1 MPKSFSQDPIG
12 NVGMDQTPS
21 VGRYFGGPQ
30 IKESS
35 LAQTSRLLSGLG
47 SLGLAVYDKVQ
58 DTEATN
64 EANKIKE
71 AGEDIV
77 LSPSENRTIDD
88 VVNGVVKKTKQV
100 DQGRLSVD
108 RRDTEM
114 RRLIKELPPHLRS
127 TVQEKLRAM
136 NIEDPSQAL
145 IRRQSVVEQNVI
157 AAQVKVDNELVQLG
171 VASGDPR
178 VYVTP
183 GDPMSGIDRSK
194 ARLVGLDRQ
203 AFLNTRN
210 ASLEALGMG
219 AQGAAGTGGGTTS
232 GVRPEVALRIDPVMA
247 KLRANAI
254 QSGIQS
260 DSDTLLASSNALAL
274 ELARPSSAMSNAEI
288 EFKVNQ
294 LSSFR
299 NQLKSSLI
307 ADLTKTGGF
316 NSTEI
321 KEASTQIDAV
331 FDEFVFDG
339 SKDRIDEFKNKTL
352 IVEAIARRDG
362 SILLEKMPFLVAA
375 SKLSRNLVEV
385 VAGRTEVMTELM
397 RDLESSR
404 VAMRDLHTATYD
416 PTKSSPT
423 TNKGLGKSYL
433 YNLSK
438 RGRVGSQITTLE
450 QGNEVLN
457 TGAALVE
464 ATDGRLPDPFKDVT
478 TLDSLAS
485 EQSVSD
491 LISSSKV
498 GTASTKIVD
507 YTYRSLTNASE
518 RILRRLGDKPGF
530 GEGFVIERKGT
541 VFSIREKP
549 ALAPGSGIR
558 VGRLPTKPEFMH
570 ISPTVITEVNKG
582 LSRVNKYMRSA
593 ERISTIIQAPFIK
606 DLEAVDFMARPTAE
620 QTRAEQEGLI
630 DQPDVRERE
639 DTAIDFRQVASDQ
652 ITNDEGGDQETSYYP
667 NEADREKGNLT
678 GGIGHLLTSKERKL
692 YPEGTEIPEEVRQA
706 WFRQDMSEAEA
717 DVNKLVKSE
726 IPGEIRSILINMAFN
741 LGRGRLKGFKQMLK
755 AVNAGDYQEAAR
767 QMKFQSDG
775 ETLSPWY
782 EQTGD
787 RAKRLVALME
797 GTK

>member
-1 MPKSFSQDPIG
+1 MPKSFAQDPIG

-21 VGRYFGGPQ
+21 IGKYFGGPQ
-30 IKESS
+30 IQESS
-35 LAQTSRLLSGLG
+35 LAQTSRLLTGLG
-47 SLGLAVYDKVQ
+47 SLGLAVFDKVQ

-77 LSPSENRTIDD
+77 LSPSETKTIDD

-108 RRDTEM
+108 RRDNEM
-114 RRLIKELPPHLRS
+114 RRLIKELPPHLRPA
-127 TVQEKLRAM
+127 VQEKLRAM

-145 IRRQSVVEQNVI
+145 IRRQSAVEQNVI

-183 GDPMSGIDRSK
+183 GDPMSGIDRGK
-194 ARLVGLDRQ
+194 AKLVGLDRQ

-219 AQGAAGTGGGTTS
+219 AQGAGGTGGGTTS
-232 GVRPEVALRIDPVMA
+232 GIRPEVALRIDPVMA

-260 DSDTLLASSNALAL
+260 DSDTLLATSNALAL
-274 ELARPSSAMSNAEI
+274 ELARPTTTMSNAEI
-288 EFKVNQ
+288 DFKVNQ
-294 LSSFR
+294 LSSLR
-299 NQLKSSLI
+299 NQLKSSLV
-307 ADLTKTGGF
+307 ADLMKTGGF

-321 KEASTQIDAV
+321 KEASAQIDAV

-339 SKDRIDEFKNKTL
+339 SKERIDEFKNKTM
-352 IVEAIARRDG
+352 IAESIARRDG
-362 SILLEKMPFLVAA
+362 AILLEKMPFLVAA

-385 VAGRTEVMTELM
+385 VAGRTEVITELM
-397 RDLESSR
+397 QDLESSR
-404 VAMRDLHTATYD
+404 VAMRNLHTAKYD
-416 PTKSSPT
+416 PSNSSPT
-423 TNKGLGKSYL
+423 TTNALGKSYL
-433 YNLSK
+433 HNLSQ
-438 RGRVGSQITTLE
+438 RGKGGASVETLE

-464 ATDGRLPDPFKDVT
+464 ATGGRMPDPFKDTT
-478 TLDSLAS
+478 TLDALAS

-491 LISSSKV
+491 LIAASKT
-498 GTASTKIVD
+498 GTANTQIVD

-518 RILRRLGDKPGF
+518 RILRRIGDKPGF
-530 GEGFVIERKGT
+530 GEGFVIERNGT
-541 VFSIREKP
+541 IFSVREK
-549 ALAPGSGIR
+549 AAIAPGSDIK

-570 ISPTVITEVNKG
+570 VSPTVISEVNRG

-593 ERISTIIQAPFIK
+593 ERISTIIKAPFVK

-630 DQPDVRERE
+630 DQPAVAGREAE
-639 DTAIDFRQVASDQ
+639 VIDFRQVASDQ
-652 ITNDEGGDQETSYYP
+652 ITNDEGGDQEISYYP
-667 NEADREKGNLT
+667 NKADREKGNLT

-692 YPEGTEIPEEVRQA
+692 YPLGTEIPEDVRQA
-706 WFRQDMSEAEA
+706 WFEQDMNEAEA
-717 DVNKLVKSE
+717 DVDKLVKSE
-726 IPGEIRSILINMAFN
+726 IPNEVRSILINMAFN
-741 LGRGRLKGFKQMLK
+741 LGRGRLKSFKQMLK
-755 AVNAGDYQEAAR
+755 AVNAGDYTEAAK

-775 ETLSPWY
+775 KTLSGWY
-782 EQTGD
+782 RQTGD

-797 GTK
+797 GIR